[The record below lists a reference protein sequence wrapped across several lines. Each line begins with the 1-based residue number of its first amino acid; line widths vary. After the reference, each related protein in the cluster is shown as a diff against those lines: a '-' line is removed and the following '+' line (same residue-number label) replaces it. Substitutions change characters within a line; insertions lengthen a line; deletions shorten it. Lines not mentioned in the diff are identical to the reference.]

1 MSGDIAINLVR
12 GNNIVGLVS
21 DTMGS
26 FQGRQHDHLS
36 VYLSRAEA
44 VRLYRDSDF
53 HCAHHMFAG
62 DIITFLPETFTG
74 VVHLRTKKGAITVLP
89 ALAGCVRVVKHSDT
103 ETLFIVESPRD
114 PAPDTSSESNRET
127 ALCELTSRRGNVII
141 GLRGRDRHEP
151 SVGLWQKLSNFFS
164 G

>member
-1 MSGDIAINLVR
+1 MTLKSPVLWTDALR
-12 GNNIVGLVS
+12 
-21 DTMGS
+21 S
-26 FQGRQHDHLS
+26 FQGRPLDHL
-36 VYLSRAEA
+36 LGCPLRAEA

-53 HCAHHMFAG
+53 DGIHHMFAG

-89 ALAGCVRVVKHSDT
+89 ALGGSARVVKHSDT

-114 PAPDTSSESNRET
+114 PAPDTHSESNRET

-151 SVGLWQKLSNFFS
+151 TVGLWQKLSNFFS